1 MVARNDESA
10 ELRLLSAI
18 GVLPP
23 FAQRTRSTKEKALRD
38 CDKLRELVELDAPLE
53 LVMGRIILLMKKAVR
68 LSAEYRVAG
77 YIERTLASGGEPFG
91 DPE

>member
-23 FAQRTRSTKEKALRD
+23 FAQRTTKEKALRD
-38 CDKLRELVELDAPLE
+38 CDKLRELVELDAPLAVLMME
-53 LVMGRIILLMKKAVR
+53 ISLLMKRAVC
-68 LSAEYRVAG
+68 LSIEPAMSA
-77 YIERTLASGGEPFG
+77 YIERTIANGYEPFG

>member
-1 MVARNDESA
+1 MVARDDEFDEFEDDGGFDFND
-10 ELRLLSAI
+10 L
-18 GVLPP
+18 
-23 FAQRTRSTKEKALRD
+23 STKEKALRD

-77 YIERTLASGGEPFG
+77 YIKRTLDSGGEPFG